1 MPYVN
6 NADVNIHYEVFG
18 TGSPLV
24 VGFGLFGSIER
35 LNDRGWI
42 DILSSEFKVVIP
54 EYRAHGKS
62 DNPLDP
68 GLFTLE
74 HRVSDVIA
82 VMDDAGIDHADYFGY
97 SLGAVIG
104 FGLAGSHENRFSSFV
119 LGGAHPYP
127 KDNSWVKSLVNERRV
142 KGLMPDDFDVTPF
155 FSMLDHDEQGSGVDP
170 AKIHQPCL
178 VFYGSDDRGIKE
190 AQRVAVELPN
200 CEYLELQGLGHRA
213 AFEPTDRLTSAVLS
227 FLQQN
232 K

>member
-6 NADVNIHYEVFG
+6 NDSVNIHYEVFG
-18 TGSPLV
+18 TGTPLV
-24 VGFGLFGSIER
+24 VGYGLFGSIER

-62 DNPLDP
+62 DTPSDHS
-68 GLFTLE
+68 LFTLE

-82 VMDDAGIDHADYFGY
+82 VMNDAGIDRAAYFGY
-97 SLGAVIG
+97 SLGAVVG
-104 FGLAGSHENRFSSFV
+104 YGLAGDHENRFSSFV
-119 LGGAHPYP
+119 LGGAHPYE

-155 FSMLDHDEQGSGVDP
+155 FSILDHDEKGTGVDP
-170 AKIHQPCL
+170 AQIQSPCF
-178 VFYGSDDRGIKE
+178 VFYGGDDRGINE
-190 AQRVAVELPN
+190 ARRVAAELPN
-200 CEYLELQGLGHRA
+200 SEYLELEGLGHRA
-213 AFEPTDRLTSAVLS
+213 AFEPTDQLTSAVLR

-232 K
+232 T

>member
-6 NADVNIHYEVFG
+6 NDGVNIHYEVFG

-62 DNPLDP
+62 DSPSDHN
-68 GLFTLE
+68 LFTLE

-82 VMDDAGIDHADYFGY
+82 VMDDAGIERADFFGY

-104 FGLAGSHENRFSSFV
+104 FGLAGAYESRFSSFV

-142 KGLMPDDFDVTPF
+142 QGLMPDDFDVTPF
-155 FSMLDHDEQGSGVDP
+155 FSILDHDEPGTGVDP
-170 AKIHQPCL
+170 AGIESPCM
-178 VFYGSDDRGIKE
+178 VFYGGDDRGIKE
-190 AQRVAVELPN
+190 ARKVAEELPN
-200 CEYLELQGLGHRA
+200 CEYLELEGLGHRA
-213 AFEPTDRLTSAVLS
+213 AFEPSDRLTSAVLR

-232 K
+232 T